1 MSDRKPCRV
10 KAKITRTVTEIAV
23 VTLDRQG
30 NVSEYIEHIEELE
43 CGEIHELHHI
53 QTVLSEHE

>member
-10 KAKITRTVTEIAV
+10 KAKITRNVTEIAV

-30 NVSEYIEHIEELE
+30 NVLEYIEHIEELE

-53 QTVLSEHE
+53 QTVLSEYD